1 MSEYPSSPSEAS
13 RHVSGAVSRR
23 DAVAALGAVWITG
36 ALACAKDAA
45 KTASTADSATTGT
58 SGNDGHMAADV
69 QPPQTLTHFS
79 AAQGAD
85 VEAMMARIIPSDDGP
100 GAKEAGSVYFF
111 DKGLTTFAKDQ
122 AKMVDEGLVQLSKS
136 VAKAHGGETRFSAL
150 TPEQQDAM
158 LRTIEKTPLFGITR
172 FATIAGFLS
181 LPKYGGNRDFAGWK
195 YIGQE
200 HSAEQKPPFG
210 WYDKPENQMA
220 LLGRTL

>member
-1 MSEYPSSPSEAS
+1 MSEYLLSSSESPRSVS
-13 RHVSGAVSRR
+13 RAVSRR
-23 DAVAALGAVWITG
+23 DAVAALGAVWISG
-36 ALACAKDAA
+36 ALACAKDAP
-45 KTASTADSATTGT
+45 KIGSDADTTTVGT
-58 SGNDGHMAADV
+58 SGNDGHMAADAR
-69 QPPQTLTHFS
+69 PPQTLTHFS

-100 GAKEAGSVYFF
+100 GAKEAGCVYFI

-122 AKMVDEGLVQLSKS
+122 AKLVDDGLVKLSKS

-158 LRTIEKTPLFGITR
+158 LRTIEKTPFFGSVR

-200 HSAEQKPPFG
+200 HVAEHKPPFG